1 MFIIFFQ
8 KKKRGGEKS
17 REMEARTTSF
27 VPLPPPPPFSEI
39 KQNFQFPVR
48 LARLGVPFV
57 INPVE
62 TRSVGRKVGFDGGRI
77 DGSRVVA

>member
-8 KKKRGGEKS
+8 KKKKGGEKS

-27 VPLPPPPPFSEI
+27 VPLPPPLFSEI

>member
-8 KKKRGGEKS
+8 EKKKGEKS
-17 REMEARTTSF
+17 REMEARVLF
-27 VPLPPPPPFSEI
+27 PPPLFFGN
-39 KQNFQFPVR
+39 KTKFPVR

>member
-27 VPLPPPPPFSEI
+27 VPLPPPFFSEI

>member
-1 MFIIFFQ
+1 MKWKHEQRVLFP
-8 KKKRGGEKS
+8 S
-17 REMEARTTSF
+17 
-27 VPLPPPPPFSEI
+27 PLPPPFSEI